1 MINNTPVSLVKSLGR
16 LRWLQAALVL
26 CVTSSAQ
33 AQGNGAYGT
42 WPHALR
48 NTAAIVE
55 ADVTGLSYTYDA
67 HRGPRTVATLTNMT
81 CHRGALPAYDKLE
94 LSTMGGPLPSGEFLE
109 VTHTPQ
115 FVVGSRVLAFLT
127 NKPWLVSQVYAD

>member
-16 LRWLQAALVL
+16 LRWLQAALAL
-26 CVTSSAQ
+26 GITSSAQ
-33 AQGNGAYGT
+33 AQGNGYGT

-48 NTAAIVE
+48 NTAAIGE
-55 ADVTGLSYTYDA
+55 ADVTGLSYTYDT

-94 LSTMGGPLPSGEFLE
+94 LSTMGGPLPSGGVPGGLAYAA
-109 VTHTPQ
+109 VRRRLACA
-115 FVVGSRVLAFLT
+115 RVPDEQAVAREPGLR
-127 NKPWLVSQVYAD
+127 